1 MSAFERP
8 KGSGRWVAKF
18 QLHGRQVWVPNG
30 PWKSKRQAEEAERR
44 HKDYLQARCSEETC
58 ASFADRWLE
67 EWPRPEKAT
76 RRLYATAIRQFAEQF
91 GPTKLGD
98 VERLSA
104 RAWALTVP
112 RYVSKIVR
120 TMYADAMNVGL
131 VERNPFENLR
141 LPTAQRKA
149 QITAP
154 SLEQIAGLCKATT
167 VLGGYGPEF
176 KALVQFAAWSGLRTG
191 ELQALQW
198 DDLSEKLIRVQRARK
213 RDGSHGLPKN
223 GKARL
228 VPFLPPARVL
238 DDVPRRPDAYVFHS
252 PRGKELD
259 QGSMFYA
266 WREVRATAGLRTI
279 RFHDLRHFTATQ
291 LLEMGLSHFDVSVML
306 GHNDGGRLVMERYGH
321 PSEDAAR
328 ERLLAAFEVDP
339 AGIGSRVGSRSAAE
353 SHGRAV

>member
-1 MSAFERP
+1 VSAFRR
-8 KGSGRWVAKF
+8 GGGWFSKF
-18 QLHGRQVWVPNG
+18 QLNGMQVWTPGG
-30 PWKSKRQAEEAERR
+30 PWETKRQAQEAERR
-44 HKDYLQARCSEETC
+44 HRDYLQARRSEETC

-67 EWPRPEKAT
+67 EWPRPERAT
-76 RRLYATAIRQFAEQF
+76 RRLYATAAKQFAAHF

-104 RAWALTVP
+104 RTWALTVP

-131 VERNPFENLR
+131 VETNPFENLR
-141 LPTAQRKA
+141 LPTAKRKA
-149 QITAP
+149 QVTSP
-154 SLEQIAGLCKATT
+154 TLEQIAELAKATT

-176 KALVQFAAWSGLRTG
+176 GALIQFAAWSGLRTG

-198 DDLSEKLIRVQRARK
+198 EDFEADLIRVRRARK
-213 RDGSHGLPKN
+213 RDGSHGMPKN
-223 GKARL
+223 GEERL

-238 DDVPRRPDAYVFHS
+238 DEVPRRPDPFVFHS

-266 WREVRATAGLRTI
+266 WREVRATAGLRRI

-291 LLEMGLSHFDVSVML
+291 LLDMGLSHFDVSVML

-321 PSEDAAR
+321 PSKDAAR
-328 ERLLAAFEVDP
+328 ARLLGAFELDP
-339 AGIGSRVGSRSAAE
+339 TETSSFAGSTHRPAA
-353 SHGRAV
+353 HGEAE